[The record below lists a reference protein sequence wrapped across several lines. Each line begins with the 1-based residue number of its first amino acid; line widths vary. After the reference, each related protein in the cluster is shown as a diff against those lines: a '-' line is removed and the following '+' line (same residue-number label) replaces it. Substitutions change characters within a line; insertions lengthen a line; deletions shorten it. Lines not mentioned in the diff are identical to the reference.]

1 MPKSIGSIW
10 FNHPNISQLKKPLFE
25 SISVYYICISFSGT
39 PQINTFYI
47 IVLYVSQ
54 YNPLYIY
61 IYPHQ
66 ILIQDSLVGWLN
78 LEIVVLYS
86 TIDPRLCQKKLPV
99 AGHGGKVG
107 PYSGMAHRHRWRLAS
122 KRCMSSAISTEPVL
136 GVFQQRVLV
145 VVKLEKVDDDDG
157 DGDDDVMVMMM

>member
-1 MPKSIGSIW
+1 MC
-10 FNHPNISQLKKPLFE
+10 PNI
-25 SISVYYICISFSGT
+25 IH
-39 PQINTFYI
+39 
-47 IVLYVSQ
+47 
-54 YNPLYIY
+54 YIY

-145 VVKLEKVDDDDG
+145 VVKLEKVDDDDDDG
-157 DGDDDVMVMMM
+157 DDDDVMVMMMVMIRREVE